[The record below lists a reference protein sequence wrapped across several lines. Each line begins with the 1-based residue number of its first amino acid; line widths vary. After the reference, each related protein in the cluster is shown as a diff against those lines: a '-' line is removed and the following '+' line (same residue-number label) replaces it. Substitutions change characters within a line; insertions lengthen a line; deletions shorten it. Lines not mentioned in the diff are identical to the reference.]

1 MSAGNVVPVTQHWD
15 LAIVGAGPAGSTAAL
30 AALHARP
37 ELRVLLL
44 DRADFPRD
52 KTCGD
57 GITPHVF
64 DVLAELGVT
73 GLFDDWEPVR
83 RLNLSLGTAQVQRDL
98 RRPTWVIPRQVFD
111 ARLVTAATDAG
122 ATLQRR
128 RVKSVERVDEGV
140 LIDGELFA
148 PVVIGADGAHS
159 MVRTAA
165 GLPPARRRALALR
178 GYVPTPADRAGL
190 QVIAYGPGRQPSYAW
205 SFDRGDGYSNVGYGE
220 LLASRRPT
228 PSRTVLM
235 QRLEELLPGA
245 TGEGDHWKGHHLPLS
260 SWRWPHPD
268 GRILLAGDAASLI
281 NPMTGEG
288 IYDAVV
294 SGMLA
299 GRTAAVTPSAAA
311 GARYRAAVRARLG
324 SHQRHTAAVARLS
337 SSPALVT
344 LGIHAAA
351 RNQQVFDDLVEVGL
365 ASGRVTRRAVRSLVS
380 AGLNAAGDLVRQ

>member
-1 MSAGNVVPVTQHWD
+1 MTARKQQWD
-15 LAIVGAGPAGSTAAL
+15 LVIVGAGPAGTAAALGAL
-30 AALHARP
+30 AVEP
-37 ELRVLLL
+37 KLRVALL

-64 DVLAELGVT
+64 DLLAELGVT
-73 GLFDDWEPVR
+73 GLFEDWEPVR
-83 RLNLSLGTAQVQRDL
+83 QLTLTLGNAGVQRPL

-111 ARLVTAATDAG
+111 ARLVEAAVSRG
-122 ATLQRR
+122 AHLQRH
-128 RVKSVERVDEGV
+128 RVKALQRLADGV
-140 LIDGELFA
+140 LVDGELRA
-148 PVVIGADGAHS
+148 SVLIGADGAHS
-159 MVRTAA
+159 VVRSAA

-178 GYVPTPADRAGL
+178 GYAPTPAARAGQ

-205 SFDRGDGYSNVGYGE
+205 AFDRGDGYSNVGYGE
-220 LLASRRPT
+220 LLTRRRPA
-228 PSRTVLM
+228 PSRAALM
-235 QRLEELLPGA
+235 QRLEELLPGS
-245 TGEGDHWKGHHLPLS
+245 TDDGSDWKGHHLPLS

-268 GRILLAGDAASLI
+268 GRILLAGDAASLV

-294 SGMLA
+294 TGMLA
-299 GRTAAVTPSAAA
+299 GRTAATTGTAAA
-311 GARYRAAVRARLG
+311 GAQYRATVRARLG

-337 SSPALVT
+337 SAPALVT

-365 ASGRVTRRAVRSLVS
+365 ASGRVTRRSFRGLLS
-380 AGLNAAGDLVRQ
+380 AGLGRH

>member
-1 MSAGNVVPVTQHWD
+1 VNAGSVIPVTAQYD
-15 LAIVGAGPAGSTAAL
+15 VAIVGAGPAGSVAAL

-37 ELRVLLL
+37 GLRVVLL
-44 DRADFPRD
+44 DRAEFPRD

-64 DVLAELGVT
+64 DVLTDLGVT
-73 GLFDDWEPVR
+73 GLFDDWNPVR
-83 RLNLSLGTAQVQRDL
+83 RLTLSLGQAQVEREL

-111 ARLVTAATDAG
+111 ARLVQAAVSAG
-122 ATLQRR
+122 AILQRR
-128 RVKSVERVDEGV
+128 RVRSVEPGADGV
-140 LIDGELFA
+140 LIDGELTA
-148 PVVIGADGAHS
+148 AVVIGADGTHS

-165 GLPPARRRALALR
+165 GLRPARRRALALR
-178 GYVPTPADRAGL
+178 GYVPTPAKRAGL
-190 QVIAYGPGRQPSYAW
+190 QVISYGPGRQPSYAW

-220 LLASRRPT
+220 LLTRRRPA
-228 PSRTVLM
+228 PSRAALM
-235 QRLEELLPGA
+235 QRLEELLPGS
-245 TGEGDHWKGHHLPLS
+245 THDGSEWKGHHLPLS

-268 GRILLAGDAASLI
+268 GRILLAGDAASLV

-294 SGMLA
+294 TGMLA
-299 GRTAAVTPSAAA
+299 GRTAATTGTAAA
-311 GARYRAAVRARLG
+311 GAQYRATVRARLG

-337 SSPALVT
+337 SAPALVT

-365 ASGRVTRRAVRSLVS
+365 ASGRVTRRSFRGLLS
-380 AGLNAAGDLVRQ
+380 AGLGRH

>member
-1 MSAGNVVPVTQHWD
+1 MPVTEQCD
-15 LAIVGAGPAGSTAAL
+15 LAVVGAGPAGSVAAMAAL
-30 AALHARP
+30 RARP
-37 ELRVLLL
+37 GLRVVLL

-73 GLFDDWEPVR
+73 SLFDDWTPVR
-83 RLNLSLGTAQVQRDL
+83 RLALSLGNAQVQRQL

-111 ARLVTAATDAG
+111 ARLVEAAVTAG
-122 ATLQRR
+122 ASLQRR
-128 RVKSVERVDEGV
+128 RVRTVEPGPDGV
-140 LIDGELFA
+140 LIDGELRA
-148 PVVIGADGAHS
+148 SVLIGADGTHS
-159 MVRTAA
+159 LVRTAA

-178 GYVPTPADRAGL
+178 GYVPTPANRAGL
-190 QVIAYGPGRQPSYAW
+190 QVISYGPGRQPSYAW

-220 LLASRRPT
+220 LLTRRRAT
-228 PSRTVLM
+228 PSRSVLL

-245 TGEGDHWKGHHLPLS
+245 TEEGRDWKGHHLPLS
-260 SWRWPHPD
+260 AWRWPHPD
-268 GRILLAGDAASLI
+268 GRILLAGDAASLV

-294 SGMLA
+294 TGMLA
-299 GRTAAVTPSAAA
+299 GRTAATTLSGAA
-311 GARYRAAVRARLG
+311 GQQYRRAVRARLG

-344 LGIHAAA
+344 LGIRAAA
-351 RNQQVFDDLVEVGL
+351 RNQDVFDDLVEVGL
-365 ASGRVTRRAVRSLVS
+365 ASGRVTRRAVRALVS
-380 AGLNAAGDLVRQ
+380 GAPRRR

>member
-1 MSAGNVVPVTQHWD
+1 MPVTQQWD
-15 LAIVGAGPAGSTAAL
+15 LVIVGAGPAGSTAAL

-44 DRADFPRD
+44 DRAEFPRD

-57 GITPHVF
+57 GITPHIF

-73 GLFDDWEPVR
+73 GLFEDWQPVR
-83 RLNLSLGTAQVQRDL
+83 RLSLSLGQASVQREL
-98 RRPTWVIPRQVFD
+98 RRPTWVIPRTVFD
-111 ARLVTAATDAG
+111 ARLVESAVGAG
-122 ATLQRR
+122 AILQRR
-128 RVKSVERVDEGV
+128 RVKSVVPGADGV
-140 LIDGELFA
+140 MIDGELTA

-190 QVIAYGPGRQPSYAW
+190 QVIAYGPGQQPSYAW

-220 LLASRRPT
+220 LLTRRRPT

-235 QRLEELLPGA
+235 QRLETLLPGA
-245 TGEGDHWKGHHLPLS
+245 TAEGDNWKGYHLPLS

-299 GRTAAVTPSAAA
+299 GGTAAITPSAAA
-311 GARYRAAVRARLG
+311 GARYRTAVRTRLG

-344 LGIHAAA
+344 LGIRAA
-351 RNQQVFDDLVEVGL
+351 RRNQAVFDDLVEVGL
-365 ASGRVTRRAVRSLVS
+365 ASGRVSRRATRSLVS
-380 AGLNAAGDLVRQ
+380 TAVGRH